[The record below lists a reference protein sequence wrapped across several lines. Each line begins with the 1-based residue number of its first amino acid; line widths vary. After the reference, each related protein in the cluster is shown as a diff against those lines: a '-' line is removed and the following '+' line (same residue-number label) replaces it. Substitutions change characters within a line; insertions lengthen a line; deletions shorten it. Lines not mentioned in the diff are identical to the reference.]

1 MNRHLIAGIITG
13 LLSASAAAI
22 QPFVVRDIRIEGIQ
36 RTEAGTVFNYLPIRV
51 GDRMDDEKASDAV
64 RALFATG
71 FFTDVKIE
79 SEGDVLVV
87 VISERPAIAQIDF
100 IGLKD
105 FDQEALKKGLRE
117 IGLGESRI
125 FDRSLLEK
133 AEQELKRQY
142 LARGKYGVRIVTT
155 VTPLERNRVSISFS
169 IDEGEV
175 AKIRQINIVG
185 AEQVDEEE
193 LLDLFQLRTPNFMSW
208 FTSNDQYSKQKL
220 SADLE
225 TLRSYYLDQGFL
237 EFAIDS
243 TQVSISADRK
253 DIFITISIRE
263 GARFTVS
270 SVKVAGDLVIP
281 EEEYRELVQIK
292 AGDIFSRATL
302 NAGNKA
308 IADRLGNEGYA
319 FANVNAV
326 PEIDHEKNTVA
337 FTLFVDPGRRAYVRR
352 INITGNTR
360 TGDSVIR
367 REMRQ
372 MESAWFDASKIA
384 RSRERVDRLG
394 FFTEVTVD
402 TPPVPGTTDQV
413 DVNLNVAEKPT
424 GSLMLGVGFSSSEN
438 LVLSGSVSQE
448 NLFGT
453 GKNLSV
459 QVNSGKIN
467 RVYSVSYTNPYFTID
482 GISQGFD
489 LYHRTNDPTSLSVG
503 SYRTKT
509 NGAGLRF
516 GFPIGETQSI
526 GAGLSVEDTETTI
539 FDDSPQRYKDFV
551 SIFGS
556 RTRTVMT
563 TLSWASDNRDS
574 AYYPTQGGIRRIS
587 SEIGLPAGDLRYYR
601 VTGNAQQFF
610 PLSRD
615 YTLWTNVELG
625 YAAGLGGKPLP
636 FFKNFYAGGI
646 GSVRGYD
653 TASLGPKVLNSDGTF
668 SNEGGNRRIVGNL
681 EFLTPFPGTGRD
693 RAVRLGYFVDGGMVY
708 GQNESVDLGT
718 MRYSAGIA
726 LAWYSPIGPLKFSLA
741 KPLNAE
747 PDDRTQRFQFQLGS
761 VF

>member
-1 MNRHLIAGIITG
+1 MNRHLIAGLLTG
-13 LLSASAAAI
+13 LFSASVAAI

-51 GDRMDDEKASDAV
+51 GDRLDDDKASEAV

-71 FFTDVKIE
+71 FFTDVRIE
-79 SEGDVLVV
+79 SEGSVLVV
-87 VISERPAIAQIDF
+87 VIAERPAIAQIDF
-100 IGLKD
+100 VGLKE
-105 FDQEALKKGLRE
+105 FDQDQLKKGLRE

-142 LARGKYGVRIVTT
+142 LARGKYAVRIVTT

-185 AEQVDEEE
+185 AEAMDEEE
-193 LLDLFQLRTPNFMSW
+193 LLDLFELRAPNFMSW
-208 FTSNDQYSKQKL
+208 FTRNDQYSKQKL

-225 TLRSYYLDQGFL
+225 ILRSHYLDQGFL

-263 GARFTVS
+263 GGRFTVS
-270 SVKVAGDLVIP
+270 GVKVAGDLVLP
-281 EEEYRELVQIK
+281 DSEYRELIQIK
-292 AGDIFSRATL
+292 PGDVFSRAQL
-302 NAGNKA
+302 NATSKA

-319 FANVNAV
+319 FANVNSV
-326 PEIDHEKNTVA
+326 PDIDREKNQVA

-352 INITGNTR
+352 INVTGNTR
-360 TGDSVIR
+360 TGDAVIR

-424 GSLMLGVGFSSSEN
+424 GSLMLGLGYSSSEN
-438 LVLSGSVSQE
+438 LVVSGSVSQE

-467 RVYSVSYTNPYFTID
+467 RVYSISYTDPYFTID

-503 SYRTKT
+503 SYRTVT
-509 NGAGLRF
+509 NGIGLRF
-516 GFPIGETQSI
+516 GFPIGETQSL
-526 GAGLSVEDTETTI
+526 GAGLSVEETETTI

-551 SIFGS
+551 AIFGDK
-556 RTRTVMT
+556 TRTVMG
-563 TLSWASDNRDS
+563 TLTWGQDTRDS
-574 AYYPTQGGIRRIS
+574 AYYPTRGGTRRLS
-587 SEIGLPAGDLRYYR
+587 TEVGTPAGDLRYYR
-601 VTGNAQQFF
+601 LTANAQQFF

-615 YTLWTNVELG
+615 YTLWSNVELG
-625 YAAGLGGKPLP
+625 YANGLGGKPLP

-653 TASLGPKVLNSDGTF
+653 TASLGPKVVNADGTL
-668 SNEGGNRRIVGNL
+668 SNEGGNRRVVGNL

-693 RAVRLGYFVDGGMVY
+693 RAVRLGYFIDGGMVY
-708 GQNESVDLGT
+708 GKDESVDLNQL
-718 MRYSAGIA
+718 RYSAGVA
-726 LAWYSPIGPLKFSLA
+726 LAWFSPIGPLKFSLA
-741 KPLNAE
+741 KPLNE
-747 PDDRTQRFQFQLGS
+747 EVGDRTQRFQFQLGS

>member
-1 MNRHLIAGIITG
+1 MNRPLIAGLIAG
-13 LLSASAAAI
+13 LLSGPAAAI
-22 QPFVVRDIRIEGIQ
+22 EPFVVRDIRIEGIQ
-36 RTEAGTVFNYLPIRV
+36 RTEAGTVFSYLPIRV
-51 GDRMDDEKASDAV
+51 GERLDDEKASEAI

-71 FFTDVKIE
+71 FFTDVRIE

-87 VISERPAIAQIDF
+87 VIAERPAIARIDF
-100 IGLKD
+100 VGLKE
-105 FDQEALKKGLRE
+105 FDQEQLKKGLRE

-142 LARGKYGVRIVTT
+142 LARGKYAVRVLTT

-185 AEQVDEEE
+185 AEAIRESE

-208 FTSNDQYSKQKL
+208 FTRSDQYSRQKL
-220 SADLE
+220 AADLE
-225 TLRSYYLDQGFL
+225 SLRSHYLDQGFL

-263 GARFTVS
+263 GERFTVS
-270 SVKVAGDLVIP
+270 DVKVAGELVIP
-281 EEEYRELVQIK
+281 DEEYRKLVTLS
-292 AGDIFSRATL
+292 AGEIFSRAKL
-302 NAGNKA
+302 NASSKA

-319 FANVNAV
+319 FANVNAA
-326 PEIDHEKNTVA
+326 PEIDREKKTVA

-352 INITGNTR
+352 INVTGNTR
-360 TGDSVIR
+360 TGDAVIR

-372 MESAWFDASKIA
+372 MESAWYDAGKIN

-413 DVNLNVAEKPT
+413 DVNINVEEKPT
-424 GSLMLGVGFSSSEN
+424 GSLMLGIGFSSAEK
-438 LVLSGSVSQE
+438 LVVSGSVSQD

-453 GKNLSV
+453 GRNLAV

-489 LYHRTNDPTSLSVG
+489 VYHRTNDPTSLSVG
-503 SYRTKT
+503 SFRTKT
-509 NGAGLRF
+509 NGGGMRF
-516 GFPIGETQSI
+516 GLPIGETESL
-526 GAGLSVEDTETTI
+526 GTGLSVESTEITV

-551 SIFGS
+551 ATFGDQ
-556 RTRTVMT
+556 TTTVMGT
-563 TLSWASDNRDS
+563 VNWARDTRDS
-574 AYYPTQGGIRRIS
+574 GFYPTRGGIRRIGT
-587 SEIGLPAGDLRYYR
+587 EFGLPGGDLRYYR
-601 VTGNAQQFF
+601 ATLNAQQFV

-615 YTLWTNVELG
+615 YTLWLNGEYGHANGV
-625 YAAGLGGKPLP
+625 GGKPLP
-636 FFKNFYAGGI
+636 FFKNYYAGGI

-653 TASLGPKVLNSDGTF
+653 TASLGPKVVNPDGTL
-668 SNEGGNRRIVGNL
+668 SNEGGNRRVVANL

-708 GQNESVDLGT
+708 GKDQSIDLGQL
-718 MRYSAGIA
+718 RYSAGVA

-741 KPLNAE
+741 KPLNAV
-747 PDDRTQRFQFQLGS
+747 PGDRTQRFQFQLGS

>member
-1 MNRHLIAGIITG
+1 MKPHLIAGILAG
-13 LLSASAAAI
+13 LFSASVAAI

-36 RTEAGTVFNYLPIRV
+36 RTEAGTVFNYLPVRV
-51 GDRMDDEKASDAV
+51 GDKFDDERASEAV

-71 FFTDVKIE
+71 FFTDVRIE

-87 VISERPAIAQIDF
+87 VIAERPAIAQIDF
-100 IGLKD
+100 IGLKE
-105 FDQEALKKGLRE
+105 FDQEQLKKGLRE

-142 LARGKYGVRIVTT
+142 LARGKYAVRIVTT

-169 IDEGEV
+169 IDEGDV

-185 AEQVDEEE
+185 AEAIKEDE
-193 LLDLFQLRTPNFMSW
+193 LLDLFELRTPNFMSW
-208 FTSNDQYSKQKL
+208 FTRNDQYSKQKL

-225 TLRSYYLDQGFL
+225 TLRSFYLDQGFL

-243 TQVSISADRK
+243 TQVSISADRT

-270 SVKVAGDLVIP
+270 GVKVAGDLVLP
-281 EEEYRELVQIK
+281 DEDYRELVKIK
-292 AGDIFSRATL
+292 AGDTFSRATL
-302 NAGNKA
+302 NATNKA

-326 PEIDHEKNTVA
+326 PEIDREKSSVA

-394 FFTEVTVD
+394 FFTEVSVD
-402 TPPVPGTTDQV
+402 TPPVSGTTDLV

-424 GSLMLGVGFSSSEN
+424 GSLMLGLGFSSSEN
-438 LVLSGSVSQE
+438 LVISGSVSQE

-453 GKNLSV
+453 GRNLAV

-503 SYRTKT
+503 SFRTKT
-509 NGAGLRF
+509 NGFGLRF
-516 GFPIGETQSI
+516 GFPIGETQSL
-526 GAGLSVEDTETTI
+526 GAGLSVEQTETTI

-551 SIFGS
+551 ATFG
-556 RTRTVMT
+556 TKTLTVMN
-563 TLSWASDNRDS
+563 TLSWAHDSRDS
-574 AYYPTQGGIRRIS
+574 AYYPTRGGTRRVS
-587 SEIGLPAGDLRYYR
+587 GELGQPAGDLRYYR
-601 VTGNAQQFF
+601 LTANAQQFF
-610 PLSRD
+610 PISRD
-615 YTLWTNVELG
+615 YTLWSNVELG
-625 YAAGLGGKPLP
+625 YADGLGGKPLP

-646 GSVRGYD
+646 GSVRGFD
-653 TASLGPKVLNSDGTF
+653 TASLGPRNINADGTF
-668 SNEGGNRRIVGNL
+668 SNEGGNRRVVGNL
-681 EFLTPFPGTGRD
+681 EFLTPFPGAGRD
-693 RAVRLGYFVDGGMVY
+693 RAVRLGYFIDGGMVY
-708 GQNESVDLGT
+708 GKDQSVDLGEL
-718 MRYSAGIA
+718 RYSAGVA
-726 LAWYSPIGPLKFSLA
+726 LAWFSPIGPLKFSLA

-747 PDDRTQRFQFQLGS
+747 IGDRTQRFQFQLGS

>member
-1 MNRHLIAGIITG
+1 MKPHLIAGILAG
-13 LLSASAAAI
+13 LFSASVAAI

-36 RTEAGTVFNYLPIRV
+36 RTEAGTVFNYLPVRV
-51 GDRMDDEKASDAV
+51 GDKFDDERASEAV

-71 FFTDVKIE
+71 FFTDVRIE

-87 VISERPAIAQIDF
+87 VIAERPAIAQIDF
-100 IGLKD
+100 IGLKE
-105 FDQEALKKGLRE
+105 FDQEQLKKGLRE

-142 LARGKYGVRIVTT
+142 LARGKYAVRIVTT

-169 IDEGEV
+169 IDEGDV

-185 AEQVDEEE
+185 AEAIKEDE
-193 LLDLFQLRTPNFMSW
+193 LLDLFELRTPNFMSW
-208 FTSNDQYSKQKL
+208 FTRNDQYSKQKL

-225 TLRSYYLDQGFL
+225 TLRSFYLDQGFL

-243 TQVSISADRK
+243 TQVSISADRT

-270 SVKVAGDLVIP
+270 GVKVAGDLVLP
-281 EEEYRELVQIK
+281 DEDYRELVKIK
-292 AGDIFSRATL
+292 TGDTFSRATL
-302 NAGNKA
+302 NATNKA

-326 PEIDHEKNTVA
+326 PEIDREKSSVA

-394 FFTEVTVD
+394 FFTEVSVD
-402 TPPVPGTTDQV
+402 TPPVSGTTDLV

-424 GSLMLGVGFSSSEN
+424 GSLMLGLGFSSSEN
-438 LVLSGSVSQE
+438 LVISGSVSQE

-453 GKNLSV
+453 GRNLAV

-503 SYRTKT
+503 SFRTKT
-509 NGAGLRF
+509 NGFGLRF
-516 GFPIGETQSI
+516 GFPIGETQSL
-526 GAGLSVEDTETTI
+526 GAGLSVEQTETTI

-551 SIFGS
+551 ATFGAK
-556 RTRTVMT
+556 TLTVMN
-563 TLSWASDNRDS
+563 TLSWAHDSRDS
-574 AYYPTQGGIRRIS
+574 AYYPTRGGTRRVS
-587 SEIGLPAGDLRYYR
+587 GELGQPAGDLRYYR
-601 VTGNAQQFF
+601 LTANAQQFF
-610 PLSRD
+610 PISRD
-615 YTLWTNVELG
+615 YTLWSNVELG
-625 YAAGLGGKPLP
+625 YADGLGGKPLP

-646 GSVRGYD
+646 GSVRGFD
-653 TASLGPKVLNSDGTF
+653 TASLGPRNINADGTF
-668 SNEGGNRRIVGNL
+668 SNEGGNRRVVGNL
-681 EFLTPFPGTGRD
+681 EFLTPFPGAGRD
-693 RAVRLGYFVDGGMVY
+693 RAVRLGYFIDGGMVY
-708 GQNESVDLGT
+708 GKDQSVDLGEL
-718 MRYSAGIA
+718 RYSAGVA
-726 LAWYSPIGPLKFSLA
+726 LAWFSPIGPLKFSLA

-747 PDDRTQRFQFQLGS
+747 IGDRTQRFQFQLGS